1 MNEIK
6 IEPFWIT
13 ILLEDKTELF
23 LVANILYTQAKTLNH
38 LQLLG
43 IYQQPQTA
51 SYHINVQN
59 WYKSIG

>member
-1 MNEIK
+1 VNEIK

-51 SYHINVQN
+51 SYNINGAKLV
-59 WYKSIG
+59 